1 MAKPTARGKEKM
13 AKYKRYDYSQSV
25 LVPVSLEEQL
35 MPGTL
40 EFAIHT
46 LIETRMDLSVFDSK
60 YNNDETGRSAYDPK
74 VLLKIV
80 LLAYSRGLISSR
92 KIEQACRENIVF
104 MALGCGQQPVH
115 STIAAFVSSMQDQIL
130 PLFRDILLI
139 CEEQKLLG
147 GTFFALDGCKLP
159 SNASKEWSGRISD
172 LKNKQAKLE
181 QKVQR
186 LLKEQIEVDHNQGV
200 DPAEQSKRERQI
212 KKLQHQADRIERWLN
227 GNGPRTGDSGR
238 EVQSNITD
246 NESAKMHTSHGAI
259 QGYNGQA
266 LVDKE
271 HQVIV
276 HAEAFGCGQDH
287 GHAEPML
294 DGTKKNLQAIGHSQ
308 DCLKGK
314 ILTADTNYHSHNNIE
329 KCLEEGLDA
338 YIPDLK
344 FRTRDKRFATNKR
357 QRTRKDKPFRLEDFK
372 HDPACDEYICPRGRR
387 LTLSVKKFTRD
398 RVIYRRYVADF
409 ATCRRCRLKPRCLR
423 RKNAKRKTIDVPI
436 GVTEDNF
443 SKAMA
448 HKVDSSKGR
457 RLYPQRI
464 AIVEP
469 VFANIRTHKLLNR
482 FTLRGK
488 SKVNI
493 QWMLYCMV
501 HNLGKIMRYAP
512 G

>member
-1 MAKPTARGKEKM
+1 M
-13 AKYKRYDYSQSV
+13 AKYKRYDYSQNV
-25 LVPVSLEEQL
+25 LVAVSLEEQL

-46 LIETRMDLSVFDSK
+46 LIETRMDLSVFDDK
-60 YNNDETGRSAYDPK
+60 YNNDEAGRSAYDPK

-92 KIEQACRENIVF
+92 KIEQACGENIVF
-104 MALGCGQQPVH
+104 MALACGQQPDH

-130 PLFRDILLI
+130 ALFRDVLLI

-159 SNASKEWSGRISD
+159 SNASKEWSGRLSD
-172 LKNKQAKLE
+172 LKNKQARLE
-181 QKVQR
+181 KKVQG
-186 LLKEQIEVDHNQGV
+186 LLKKQIEADHNQGV
-200 DPAEQSKRERQI
+200 DQAEQPKRERQI
-212 KKLQHQADRIERWLN
+212 KKLQHQADRIEKWLN
-227 GNGPRTGDSGR
+227 ANGPRTGGGGR
-238 EVQSNITD
+238 EVQSIITD
-246 NESAKMHTSHGAI
+246 NESAKMHTAHGAI

-266 LVDKE
+266 LVDKK

-287 GHAEPML
+287 GHVEPML
-294 DGTKKNLQAIGHSQ
+294 EGTKKNLQAIGHCQ
-308 DCLKGK
+308 DCLEGK
-314 ILTADTNYHSHNNIE
+314 TLTADANYHSHDNIE
-329 KCLEEGLDA
+329 KCIEEGLDA

-344 FRTRDKRFATNKR
+344 FRSRDKRFATKKR
-357 QRTRKDKPFRLEDFK
+357 QPSQKDKPFRLADFK
-372 HDPACDEYICPRGRR
+372 HDPTRDEYICPRGRR

-398 RVIYRRYVADF
+398 RVIYRRYVADL
-409 ATCRRCRLKPRCLR
+409 ATCRHCRLKPRCLR

-436 GVTEDNF
+436 GVTEDNY
-443 SKAMA
+443 SKAMS
-448 HKVDSSKGR
+448 HKVDSPKGR
-457 RLYPQRI
+457 RIYPQRI

-469 VFANIRTHKLLNR
+469 VFANIRIHKLLNR

-488 SKVNI
+488 NKVNI

-501 HNLGKIMRYAP
+501 HNLGKIARYAP